1 MTLGVYAKSMDWTEG
16 EPERLRA
23 LVEGADWALT
33 GTSATEKRIESVER
47 EAA

>member
-1 MTLGVYAKSMDWTEG
+1 MTLGVYAKSMGWTEG

-33 GTSATEKRIESVER
+33 DTSVTELRIESVES